1 MNRVLNN
8 IFSQDF
14 FNLFYNSNSFKLEEF
29 YLNNQYYCTLVS
41 INDEYIDD
49 DFNFEMK
56 IGNIRI
62 KTLVGRKWNYI
73 SKTDKNSFSIEKFK
87 NLFEG
92 KINNNYNVKKI
103 NPANSGEWPLFYLSK
118 NLGVGAN
125 VIIAYQNIYKD
136 ILERNDE
143 KASFSKELVHD
154 LKALLNEKGVD
165 LEKLYFLKKALVIII
180 PYSNASI
187 LSWRVFEKEK
197 GWEALR
203 CKLQFKRFLHP
214 FPEYNLKCKLFD
226 KDDNTFYENEV
237 KITNEDELVFDF
249 IPQKQSSIEIH
260 KVELKLYENGLLID
274 DHSGYPIRKLKIK
287 FDIMPEGKNE

>member
-1 MNRVLNN
+1 MDSVLNN

-29 YLNNQYYCTLVS
+29 YLNDQYYCTIVS

-62 KTLVGRKWNYI
+62 KTLVGRKWSYI
-73 SKTDKNSFSIEKFK
+73 SKIDKNSFSIEKFT
-87 NLFEG
+87 NLFDG
-92 KINNNYNVKKI
+92 KINNDYNVKKI

-125 VIIAYQNIYKD
+125 VIIAYQNTYND
-136 ILERNDE
+136 ILDRNDE
-143 KASFSKELVHD
+143 KAEFSKELVHD

-203 CKLQFKRFLHP
+203 CKLQFKRFL
-214 FPEYNLKCKLFD
+214 
-226 KDDNTFYENEV
+226 
-237 KITNEDELVFDF
+237 
-249 IPQKQSSIEIH
+249 QSIS
-260 KVELKLYENGLLID
+260 
-274 DHSGYPIRKLKIK
+274 
-287 FDIMPEGKNE
+287 